1 MGSGGKKEYR
11 SISGH
16 PVLIHCLI
24 PFLHT
29 DLFSQ
34 IIITIP
40 KGDHDRVSSLL
51 SDLPKDLHPHLSVI
65 KLAEGGATRQA
76 SVLCGLE
83 AVDCDPKIVLIHD
96 GSRPWVSTST
106 IEEVAAAADRYGA
119 CIPIVPSTDAMKQIR
134 SDGIISAHLRRAE
147 TVCAQ
152 TPQGFGYNDILQAH
166 YQAGRDGT
174 FYIDDSEIYSRY
186 IGDVHTVDGDR
197 ENRKITFPADFEI
210 TGEEKI

>member
-1 MGSGGKKEYR
+1 MGSEGKKEYR
-11 SISGH
+11 SISGL

-29 DLFSQ
+29 DFFSQ

-40 KGDHDRVSSLL
+40 KDDHDRVSSLL
-51 SDLPKDLHPHLSVI
+51 LDLPKGLHPHLSLI

-83 AVDCDPKIVLIHD
+83 SVDCDPKIVLIHD
-96 GSRPWVSTST
+96 GARPWVSTST
-106 IEEVAAAADRYGA
+106 IEEVTAAADRYGA
-119 CIPIVPSTDAMKQIR
+119 CIPVVPSTDAMKQIR
-134 SDGIISAHLRRAE
+134 SDGVISAHLRRAE

-152 TPQGFGYNDILQAH
+152 TPQGFGYSDILQAH
-166 YQAGRDGT
+166 YQAARDGT

-197 ENRKITFPADFEI
+197 ENRKITFPTDFVT
-210 TGEEKI
+210 TGEEKR